1 MNIKPTIV
9 AASVEPQPEMSEPTR
24 SIVRCCELRKRKAAE
39 TQLIILRL
47 RSQAGSTTV
56 R

>member
-1 MNIKPTIV
+1 MNAKPTTSTPP
-9 AASVEPQPEMSEPTR
+9 ADQQTEMSEPTR
-24 SIVRCCELRKRKAAE
+24 SIIRCCELRKKKAAE

-47 RSQAGSTTV
+47 RNQASTAG